1 MSTSTAS
8 PARRRLPAFPA
19 RATRGPIGVEIAGN
33 MLRIAGAQRR
43 GSRVAWTMR
52 EIALQPQDLDASP
65 AANHRLREIARRL
78 ALPRG
83 RAIATLASPVVDV
96 FPLMLS
102 REDATPLDLQV
113 VNHAREQLNYPLAEA
128 VLDYA
133 LLPDAVCRKGDATL
147 AALVFCAPRSVVEC
161 WVDRLAEL
169 GLEAQR
175 LMTPAGALAPWV
187 HHPQVDARLLVV
199 TTAEETISIGVVQQG
214 AVLMERILPWGSREW
229 IERLRA
235 ELELSEP
242 QGRALLEQPG
252 PQSALQDILGPMYAE
267 LAHEADGCLAY
278 CDSYLQPA
286 APAGVVLVGTMA
298 GHVALQRF
306 LEQELQLPVRCG
318 AEGVRLPDLAGLPPG
333 AVYATAAACACWPE
347 EQPQ

>member
-8 PARRRLPAFPA
+8 PAHRWLPAFPL

-33 MLRIAGAQRR
+33 VLRIAGAERR
-43 GSRVAWTMR
+43 GAHVVWTMR
-52 EIALQPQDLDASP
+52 SLTLQPDDLDASP
-65 AANHRLREIARRL
+65 AASRRLREIARAQR
-78 ALPRG
+78 LPRG

-96 FPLMLS
+96 FPLALV
-102 REDATPLDLQV
+102 RDDATPLDLQV
-113 VNHAREQLNYPLAEA
+113 VGHAREQLNYPLTDA

-133 LLPDAVCRKGDATL
+133 LLPDAVCRKGEASL

-161 WVDRLAEL
+161 WVGRLAQL

-175 LMTPAGALAPWV
+175 LLTPAGALAPWV
-187 HHPQVDARLLVV
+187 QHPQRDARLLIV

-229 IERLRA
+229 IERLRS

-242 QGRALLEQPG
+242 QCRALLEQSG

-318 AEGVRLPDLAGLPPG
+318 ADGVRLPDLAGIASG
-333 AVYATAAACACWPE
+333 AVYATAAACACWQE
-347 EQPQ
+347 EPAP

>member
-1 MSTSTAS
+1 MSISTAS
-8 PARRRLPAFPA
+8 PARRWLPTFPA
-19 RATRGPIGVEIAGN
+19 RATRDPIGVEIAGN
-33 MLRIAGAQRR
+33 MLRIARAERR
-43 GSRVAWTMR
+43 GAHVAWTMR
-52 EIALQPQDLDASP
+52 EVALKPEDLDASP
-65 AANHRLREIARRL
+65 AANHRLHGIARAH

-83 RAIATLASPVVDV
+83 HAVATLASPVVDV
-96 FPLMLS
+96 FPIMLS
-102 REDATPLDLQV
+102 RDDTTPLDLQV
-113 VNHAREQLNYPLAEA
+113 VNHAREQLNYPLADA

-133 LLPDAVCRKGDATL
+133 LLPDAVCRKGEATL

-161 WVDRLAEL
+161 WVDRLAQL

-175 LMTPAGALAPWV
+175 LMTPAGALAPWAQ
-187 HHPQVDARLLVV
+187 HPQVDARLLIV

-214 AVLMERILPWGSREW
+214 AVLMERILPWGSRQW
-229 IERLRA
+229 VDRLRA

-242 QGRALLEQPG
+242 QCRALLEQAGSQP
-252 PQSALQDILGPMYAE
+252 ALQDILGPMYAE

-286 APAGVVLVGTMA
+286 AAAGVVLVGTMA

-318 AEGVRLPDLAGLPPG
+318 AEGVRLPDLAGLAPG
-333 AVYATAAACACWPE
+333 TVHATAAACACWQAEPT
-347 EQPQ
+347 P

>member
-1 MSTSTAS
+1 MSISTAS
-8 PARRRLPAFPA
+8 PARRWLPAFPA

-33 MLRIAGAQRR
+33 VLRIAGAQRR

-52 EIALQPQDLDASP
+52 ELVLQPDELDASH
-65 AANHRLREIARRL
+65 AANRRLRELARTH

-96 FPLMLS
+96 FPITLS
-102 REDATPLDLQV
+102 RDDATPLDLQV
-113 VNHAREQLNYPLAEA
+113 VGHAREQLNYPLSEA

-133 LLPDAVCRKGDATL
+133 LLPDAVCRKGEATL

-161 WVDRLAEL
+161 WVDRLAQL

-175 LMTPAGALAPWV
+175 LLTPAGALAPWA
-187 HHPQVDARLLVV
+187 HHPQRDARLLIV

-214 AVLMERILPWGSREW
+214 AVLMERILPWGSRAW
-229 IERLRA
+229 VERLRT
-235 ELELSEP
+235 ELKLSEP
-242 QGRALLEQPG
+242 QCRALLEQPE

-306 LEQELQLPVRCG
+306 LAQELQLPVRCG
-318 AEGVRLPDLAGLPPG
+318 AEGVRLPDLAGLASG
-333 AVYATAAACACWPE
+333 EVYATAAACACWQAEPA
-347 EQPQ
+347 P